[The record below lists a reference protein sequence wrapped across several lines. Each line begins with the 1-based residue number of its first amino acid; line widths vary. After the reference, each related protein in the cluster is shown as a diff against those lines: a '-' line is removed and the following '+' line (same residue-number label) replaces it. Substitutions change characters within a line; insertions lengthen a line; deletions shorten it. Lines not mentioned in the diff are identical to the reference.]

1 MRFVDEYRSNEKV
14 QTLLEAIRKKV
25 TRPWYI
31 MEICGGQTH
40 AIARYRLEEML
51 PPDLQLLH
59 GPGCPVC
66 VTPVETIDYALK
78 LATQPNVILAS
89 FGDMMRVPGSKEDLL
104 SVKARGADIRM
115 LYTPLDALSLAEEN
129 PDKEIVFFAIGF
141 ETTAPVHLMA
151 LKEAIRRGL
160 PNFSILTSLFTVPPA
175 IEAILSDPESKVDG
189 FLTAGHVCAIT
200 GNRAYH
206 RLTARYK
213 IPMVVTGFEP
223 VDLLY
228 GIYRCISQ
236 LEAGSYEV
244 ENAYKRAVPEQGNAA
259 ARQLMDEML
268 EPCDQDWRGIG
279 IIPSSGLQLRSEY
292 KRYSSRMRFQLR
304 PEENRIASEC
314 IAGLIMR
321 GLRQPSDCPHFGKAC
336 HPTHPLGAPQAEFA
350 YYIQRCPFS
359 TKTYAGDF
367 MQEIYDF
374 FIRDIVTTAERKNL
388 ETKHPEIPHLMQ
400 EYRDGILLFE
410 VSNREI
416 WSKPSAQ
423 QKVLE
428 AKWIADLN
436 KKYPVTVNWKLLKK
450 LKK

>member
-228 GIYRCISQ
+228 GIYRCVSQ

-244 ENAYKRAVPEQGNAA
+244 ENAYKRAEQGNAA

-321 GLRQPSDCPHFGKAC
+321 GLRHPSDCPHFGKAC
-336 HPTHPLGAPQAEFA
+336 HPTHPLGAPMVSSEGVCAA
-350 YYIQRCPFS
+350 YYRY
-359 TKTYAGDF
+359 K
-367 MQEIYDF
+367 
-374 FIRDIVTTAERKNL
+374 
-388 ETKHPEIPHLMQ
+388 
-400 EYRDGILLFE
+400 
-410 VSNREI
+410 
-416 WSKPSAQ
+416 
-423 QKVLE
+423 
-428 AKWIADLN
+428 
-436 KKYPVTVNWKLLKK
+436 
-450 LKK
+450 

>member
-129 PDKEIVFFAIGF
+129 PDKEIVFIAIGF

-228 GIYRCISQ
+228 GIYRCVSQ

-244 ENAYKRAVPEQGNAA
+244 ENAYNRAVPELGNAA
-259 ARQLMDEML
+259 ARHLLDEML

-292 KRYSSRMRFQLR
+292 KRYSSRMRFQLC
-304 PEENRIASEC
+304 PEENQIASEC

-336 HPTHPLGAPQAEFA
+336 HPTPPLGAPMVSSEGVCAA
-350 YYIQRCPFS
+350 YYRY
-359 TKTYAGDF
+359 K
-367 MQEIYDF
+367 
-374 FIRDIVTTAERKNL
+374 
-388 ETKHPEIPHLMQ
+388 
-400 EYRDGILLFE
+400 
-410 VSNREI
+410 
-416 WSKPSAQ
+416 
-423 QKVLE
+423 
-428 AKWIADLN
+428 
-436 KKYPVTVNWKLLKK
+436 
-450 LKK
+450 

>member
-104 SVKARGADIRM
+104 SIKARGADIRM
-115 LYTPLDALSLAEEN
+115 LYTPLDALSLAKEN

-175 IEAILSDPESKVDG
+175 IEAILSDPESKVNG

-206 RLTARYK
+206 RLAAHYK

-228 GIYRCISQ
+228 GIYRCVSQ

-244 ENAYKRAVPEQGNAA
+244 ENAYKRAVPEQGNTA
-259 ARQLMDEML
+259 ARQLIDEML

-292 KRYSSRMRFQLR
+292 KRYSSRMRFQLC
-304 PEENRIASEC
+304 PEENQIASEC

-321 GLRQPSDCPHFGKAC
+321 GMRQPSDCPHFGKAC
-336 HPTHPLGAPQAEFA
+336 HPTHPLGAPMVSSEGVCAA
-350 YYIQRCPFS
+350 YYRY
-359 TKTYAGDF
+359 K
-367 MQEIYDF
+367 
-374 FIRDIVTTAERKNL
+374 
-388 ETKHPEIPHLMQ
+388 
-400 EYRDGILLFE
+400 
-410 VSNREI
+410 
-416 WSKPSAQ
+416 
-423 QKVLE
+423 
-428 AKWIADLN
+428 
-436 KKYPVTVNWKLLKK
+436 
-450 LKK
+450 

>member
-206 RLTARYK
+206 RLAAHYK

-228 GIYRCISQ
+228 GIYAVSP
-236 LEAGSYEV
+236 SWKPEV
-244 ENAYKRAVPEQGNAA
+244 
-259 ARQLMDEML
+259 
-268 EPCDQDWRGIG
+268 
-279 IIPSSGLQLRSEY
+279 
-292 KRYSSRMRFQLR
+292 MR
-304 PEENRIASEC
+304 
-314 IAGLIMR
+314 
-321 GLRQPSDCPHFGKAC
+321 
-336 HPTHPLGAPQAEFA
+336 
-350 YYIQRCPFS
+350 
-359 TKTYAGDF
+359 
-367 MQEIYDF
+367 
-374 FIRDIVTTAERKNL
+374 
-388 ETKHPEIPHLMQ
+388 
-400 EYRDGILLFE
+400 
-410 VSNREI
+410 
-416 WSKPSAQ
+416 
-423 QKVLE
+423 
-428 AKWIADLN
+428 
-436 KKYPVTVNWKLLKK
+436 
-450 LKK
+450 

>member
-51 PPDLQLLH
+51 PPDIQLLH

-189 FLTAGHVCAIT
+189 FLTAGHVCVIT

-228 GIYRCISQ
+228 GIYRCVSQ

-244 ENAYKRAVPEQGNAA
+244 ENAYKRAVPEPGNAA

-292 KRYSSRMRFQLR
+292 KRYSSRMRFQLC
-304 PEENRIASEC
+304 PEENQIASEC

-336 HPTHPLGAPQAEFA
+336 HPTHPLGAPMVSSEGVCAA
-350 YYIQRCPFS
+350 YYRY
-359 TKTYAGDF
+359 K
-367 MQEIYDF
+367 
-374 FIRDIVTTAERKNL
+374 
-388 ETKHPEIPHLMQ
+388 
-400 EYRDGILLFE
+400 
-410 VSNREI
+410 
-416 WSKPSAQ
+416 
-423 QKVLE
+423 
-428 AKWIADLN
+428 
-436 KKYPVTVNWKLLKK
+436 
-450 LKK
+450 